1 MPSFKHKTNVGPG
14 YHTQVF
20 VLARQTYHQLTC
32 LRVCVA
38 QAALDP
44 PAQPQ
49 ELSVDVTTPLAVLAD
64 LVLFEIGLVWFE
76 HIHCSL
82 QSVPCSGKLSVPGRL
97 GSSSP
102 VSHCDG
108 LDMLLAAE
116 ARLLTRVCS
125 EPTV

>member
-1 MPSFKHKTNVGPG
+1 MSSFKHKTNMGPG

-38 QAALDP
+38 QAALAP

-64 LVLFEIGLVWFE
+64 LVLCEIGLVWFE

-82 QSVPCSGKLSVPGRL
+82 QVFSCHWRPCSASL
-97 GSSSP
+97 GTCLDFVCKVFP
-102 VSHCDG
+102 VLENFPSQVG
-108 LDMLLAAE
+108 WIAAH
-116 ARLLTRVCS
+116 
-125 EPTV
+125 P